1 MNPSDF
7 ASLSSGQVLLPDTS
21 QAEAALGQLV
31 RPSQPPKQPDVTGH
45 RVAAA
50 EREDVNQKLVSALII
65 PTTTAVRA
73 PVITLNGE
81 RANVYGIVER
91 HLRPETLAGP
101 DRFWKSAKI
110 LYNLDTWRPR
120 VNGAQLKALQ
130 GARLPETEEEWQ
142 HVKATLDSLQAW
154 LKDETTPD
162 LCLQDLRGLANF
174 IYGWWDT
181 RNKREGGGDKSVP
194 KRRRLLGELPEGAH
208 SYGSHQPLRDLAIMA
223 TDLPLHSS
231 GGGQQAAGMAVTS
244 GADGGYMDLMTCEQ
258 AAHVILEAG
267 ATGGGGSMAPSNAN
281 LSGGPASSDGF
292 PGPTSLPADS
302 NGMAN
307 PTQQHRVASELQD
320 RRIIPLNVGGQRFV
334 STSTTLAASEDSFF
348 SRLLGAEGSQRGEIF
363 IDRCGRLFGHVLEHL
378 RSLRYGETPASLPSN
393 PDDLRAL
400 QREAEFYGLSSLTER
415 AHLRLAEI
423 GGQQDRV
430 GSMQWAS
437 DGQIQPEWHAVVVTG
452 DTDTPSETAPRLLQ
466 EMNSKLAALQNQGF
480 SLAKMDHSI
489 MDWRSHGSVASMK
502 MVQAPHH
509 SQDGPRS
516 FRGRGHV
523 PGGNRLQEV
532 AAFAASEKLSTAA
545 GSNRDLLSFQHALVP
560 LLAAL
565 LQPAVTGSLLKQLS
579 NPIFMA
585 FIQNTGFLAA
595 VKRCLLECI
604 HHDRL
609 QDAAFKGRPTSEF
622 HPFSWQHLIAPL
634 VSLVREGM
642 ERFVTARHDPD
653 FQRLAQAVQTVAAA
667 KLPDLGSAKD
677 EASRELKQNLRTIR
691 IVAEAASRDT
701 AHQKAVMEGKD
712 HRARM
717 QLLQISISPTMN
729 EALSAGREDIVS
741 YLPANQADAAHH
753 LPQDS
758 IDRGLDI
765 HFRLVRH
772 DNFQPMFKNVQGL
785 LKERQEG
792 AQASGSCTAN
802 TKKRPGRLADM
813 PAFYNVSIAQL
824 TPHRQ
829 GLMYML
835 EFDQPKLPKHFRSG
849 KDPFIQF
856 WERSRRLNVGAL
868 VCLWVDEEPVRLIFA
883 VVCLR
888 DIKSLTKTIDREVA
902 GSNML
907 LLEAAND
914 YFSYEP
920 VLKALQASSE
930 ATLPFPH
937 LLKLCP
943 DKHAEV
949 ATPAYVSNHT
959 TFDLS
964 VLAKDDAAKASLS
977 GVDVLE
983 TCQGFGQDLA
993 TCLDGDQMTAL
1004 LACLRQELT
1013 LIQGPPGTGKTYI
1026 GTRLVQVLTANT
1038 RPKPRVNEPEDK
1050 PAVGPILVLT
1060 YTNHALDQF
1069 LLDLIKHGIK
1079 GIVRVGGNSK
1089 SEALQPFNLHE
1100 LSKGSGSA
1108 AGRRVKWETHQS
1120 LERIESDIRSMMGRL
1135 ADPQVKRFKQIEH
1148 IIQGEHPD
1156 IWAALSFLHEY
1167 QEGWNFASR
1176 TDILQTW
1183 LHPPNQNVHASER
1196 NAASKQK
1203 PILTRPNT
1211 AVNPY
1216 EALADVPSSQ
1226 AGDDA
1231 WVDVGADEPLELE
1244 QEAEQGAWATPEAER
1259 WTLYQGWA
1267 QIYNDLIKEQLQ
1279 EAVQA
1284 LEKCQKQLL
1293 EVHDEAKREILAGAT
1308 IVGITTTGAAKN
1320 QELIRRLNCKVVIV
1334 EEAAEVLE
1342 AHILVNLTASNEQ
1355 LVLIGDHRQL
1365 RPKTQ
1370 ANYAFGAEKGL
1381 GLDVS
1386 LFERLVSQHNMP
1398 VHQLLV
1404 QRRMRPEIA
1413 DLIRSTIYR
1422 DLVDGENVKSYPHV
1436 AGMAHN
1442 TFFLDHKHK
1451 EESEIHTLSHINT
1464 WEAHMVA
1471 AIAKHLLRQGCYGS
1485 EDITVLT
1492 PYTGQLLLL
1501 RKALEKHTLV
1511 FLDEADQK
1519 IVDDIDSSGLTGP
1532 ENPEA
1537 ASDAAQEPATNI
1549 CHDTVRR
1556 RVRLATVDNFQGE
1569 ESKVVLVSLVRSN
1582 DIGKAGFLNT
1592 TNRVN
1597 VLLSR
1602 AQHGMI
1608 LVGNAD
1614 TFCSSKTTPMWRD
1627 VIGQL

>member
-1 MNPSDF
+1 
-7 ASLSSGQVLLPDTS
+7 
-21 QAEAALGQLV
+21 
-31 RPSQPPKQPDVTGH
+31 
-45 RVAAA
+45 
-50 EREDVNQKLVSALII
+50 
-65 PTTTAVRA
+65 
-73 PVITLNGE
+73 
-81 RANVYGIVER
+81 
-91 HLRPETLAGP
+91 
-101 DRFWKSAKI
+101 
-110 LYNLDTWRPR
+110 
-120 VNGAQLKALQ
+120 
-130 GARLPETEEEWQ
+130 
-142 HVKATLDSLQAW
+142 
-154 LKDETTPD
+154 
-162 LCLQDLRGLANF
+162 
-174 IYGWWDT
+174 
-181 RNKREGGGDKSVP
+181 
-194 KRRRLLGELPEGAH
+194 
-208 SYGSHQPLRDLAIMA
+208 
-223 TDLPLHSS
+223 
-231 GGGQQAAGMAVTS
+231 
-244 GADGGYMDLMTCEQ
+244 
-258 AAHVILEAG
+258 
-267 ATGGGGSMAPSNAN
+267 
-281 LSGGPASSDGF
+281 
-292 PGPTSLPADS
+292 
-302 NGMAN
+302 
-307 PTQQHRVASELQD
+307 
-320 RRIIPLNVGGQRFV
+320 
-334 STSTTLAASEDSFF
+334 
-348 SRLLGAEGSQRGEIF
+348 
-363 IDRCGRLFGHVLEHL
+363 
-378 RSLRYGETPASLPSN
+378 
-393 PDDLRAL
+393 
-400 QREAEFYGLSSLTER
+400 
-415 AHLRLAEI
+415 
-423 GGQQDRV
+423 
-430 GSMQWAS
+430 
-437 DGQIQPEWHAVVVTG
+437 
-452 DTDTPSETAPRLLQ
+452 
-466 EMNSKLAALQNQGF
+466 
-480 SLAKMDHSI
+480 
-489 MDWRSHGSVASMK
+489 
-502 MVQAPHH
+502 
-509 SQDGPRS
+509 
-516 FRGRGHV
+516 
-523 PGGNRLQEV
+523 
-532 AAFAASEKLSTAA
+532 
-545 GSNRDLLSFQHALVP
+545 
-560 LLAAL
+560 
-565 LQPAVTGSLLKQLS
+565 
-579 NPIFMA
+579 
-585 FIQNTGFLAA
+585 
-595 VKRCLLECI
+595 
-604 HHDRL
+604 
-609 QDAAFKGRPTSEF
+609 
-622 HPFSWQHLIAPL
+622 
-634 VSLVREGM
+634 
-642 ERFVTARHDPD
+642 
-653 FQRLAQAVQTVAAA
+653 
-667 KLPDLGSAKD
+667 
-677 EASRELKQNLRTIR
+677 
-691 IVAEAASRDT
+691 
-701 AHQKAVMEGKD
+701 
-712 HRARM
+712 
-717 QLLQISISPTMN
+717 MN

-943 DKHAEV
+943 DKHGTV
-949 ATPAYVSNHT
+949 NGMVSN
-959 TFDLS
+959 
-964 VLAKDDAAKASLS
+964 
-977 GVDVLE
+977 
-983 TCQGFGQDLA
+983 
-993 TCLDGDQMTAL
+993 
-1004 LACLRQELT
+1004 
-1013 LIQGPPGTGKTYI
+1013 
-1026 GTRLVQVLTANT
+1026 
-1038 RPKPRVNEPEDK
+1038 
-1050 PAVGPILVLT
+1050 
-1060 YTNHALDQF
+1060 
-1069 LLDLIKHGIK
+1069 
-1079 GIVRVGGNSK
+1079 
-1089 SEALQPFNLHE
+1089 
-1100 LSKGSGSA
+1100 
-1108 AGRRVKWETHQS
+1108 
-1120 LERIESDIRSMMGRL
+1120 MG
-1135 ADPQVKRFKQIEH
+1135 
-1148 IIQGEHPD
+1148 
-1156 IWAALSFLHEY
+1156 
-1167 QEGWNFASR
+1167 
-1176 TDILQTW
+1176 
-1183 LHPPNQNVHASER
+1183 
-1196 NAASKQK
+1196 
-1203 PILTRPNT
+1203 
-1211 AVNPY
+1211 
-1216 EALADVPSSQ
+1216 
-1226 AGDDA
+1226 
-1231 WVDVGADEPLELE
+1231 
-1244 QEAEQGAWATPEAER
+1244 
-1259 WTLYQGWA
+1259 
-1267 QIYNDLIKEQLQ
+1267 YN
-1279 EAVQA
+1279 
-1284 LEKCQKQLL
+1284 

-1471 AIAKHLLRQGCYGS
+1471 AIAKHLLR
-1485 EDITVLT
+1485 
-1492 PYTGQLLLL
+1492 
-1501 RKALEKHTLV
+1501 KALEKHTLV